1 MTRWGRAKKVV
12 KPELA
17 DPEEEAEEADAEEDV
32 KEEDEE
38 QEEEEEEAEA
48 EDPEIDVEAI
58 AQKAVDHALLVA
70 KRQLAMGGELKL
82 DVGLG
87 SEHLYFSG
95 QENFDTAAIP
105 GWFKDSTSSLLRP
118 APFRTAPT
126 ALRPM
131 SAPREVRA
139 APVRP
144 LDDSKERRAEAKKQR
159 EEKLEKWFGL
169 PKHKMT
175 PELEKELKALRL
187 RNNFDP
193 KRFYKANDKHEL
205 PKYFTIATEVGGG
218 MAATGYNTKTREVSA
233 HSGRSFLDTLLR
245 DQKVGEWTAKKKT
258 EVADKHLASLSS
270 GHGKRKHEGARS
282 TKRGGSWKK
291 KKRS

>member
-1 MTRWGRAKKVV
+1 MGKSKKVV
-12 KPELA
+12 KPELP
-17 DPEEEAEEADAEEDV
+17 DPEEAEEADAEEDV

-38 QEEEEEEAEA
+38 QEEEEEEEEA

-105 GWFKDSTSSLLRP
+105 GWFKDSTSSLLRQP
-118 APFRTAPT
+118 LAPKSP
-126 ALRPM
+126 LRPKM
-131 SAPREVRA
+131 SPREVRA

-144 LDDSKERRAEAKKQR
+144 VDDAKERRAEAKKQR

-193 KRFYKANDKHEL
+193 KRFYKANDKQEL
-205 PKYFTIATEVGGG
+205 PKYFTIATEVGGA

-245 DQKVGEWTAKKKT
+245 DQKVGEWTAKKKS